1 MSIKRESILTDP
13 SLDFVCHMFFLT
25 LLLRLA
31 GAEADNL
38 LPSVARDPL
47 IYSFIKSVN
56 EKTDKRC
63 DSVIRKNSQHG

>member
-1 MSIKRESILTDP
+1 MLIKRESILTD
-13 SLDFVCHMFFLT
+13 LFLT

-38 LPSVARDPL
+38 LPSVAQDPL

-63 DSVIRKNSQHG
+63 DSVNVIRKNSQHG